1 MRFHYKS
8 ESEEERRVR
17 LEEKNRRR
25 GNRREPARAA
35 AEPMAVA
42 FKPIHLSLQTLRT
55 LTSVT
60 RPVKTEIVGVQET
73 KMEMEGDQGPPGFCK
88 IKKEPVM

>member
-25 GNRREPARAA
+25 GNRREPARAV

-42 FKPIHLSLQTLRT
+42 FRPIHLSLQTLRT
-55 LTSVT
+55 LASVT
-60 RPVKTEIVGVQET
+60 RPVKTEIVGVQEM
-73 KMEMEGDQGPPGFCK
+73 KMEMEDDQGPPGFCK